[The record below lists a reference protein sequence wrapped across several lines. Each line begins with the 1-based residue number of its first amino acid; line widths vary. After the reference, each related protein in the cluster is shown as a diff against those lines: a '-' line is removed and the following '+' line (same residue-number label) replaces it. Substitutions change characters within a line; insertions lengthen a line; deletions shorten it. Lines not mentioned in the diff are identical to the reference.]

1 MSELFSFYSNNFE
14 TNLSKIKNNFSEIN
28 NNQNNKSDF
37 TLINDTFKLINDGEK
52 IIKQMELEISSIYD
66 LELYKKYTSKLK
78 EYQNKIHNEKKQL
91 RKIEEN
97 LKDKENI
104 TLLGNNNSNNNI
116 IQNEMYSHLGNQK
129 LQDIKRNLYGIEE
142 NGKQSLSSLEEQ
154 TNSMKGINV
163 KIQGMNDDLESSN
176 NLLNQMK
183 DRIQRNKKQIL
194 IFGILLIFIISF
206 IIVYKILFNH

>member
-1 MSELFSFYSNNFE
+1 
-14 TNLSKIKNNFSEIN
+14 
-28 NNQNNKSDF
+28 
-37 TLINDTFKLINDGEK
+37 
-52 IIKQMELEISSIYD
+52 MELEISSIYD
-66 LELYKKYTSKLK
+66 LELFKKYTSKLK
-78 EYQNKIHNEKKQL
+78 EYQNIIHNEKKQL
-91 RKIEEN
+91 RKIEES

-116 IQNEMYSHLGNQK
+116 IQNETYSHLGNQK
-129 LQDIKRNLYGIEE
+129 LEDIKRNLYSIEE

-206 IIVYKILFNH
+206 IFVYKILNH

>member
-14 TNLSKIKNNFSEIN
+14 KNLSKIKNTFSEIN
-28 NNQNNKSDF
+28 NKQNNNFDF
-37 TLINDTFKLINDGEK
+37 TLINDTFKLINESEK

-66 LELYKKYTSKLK
+66 LESYKKYSTQLK
-78 EYQNKIHNEKKQL
+78 EYQNIIHNEKKQL
-91 RKIEEN
+91 RKLEEN

-104 TLLGNNNSNNNI
+104 SLFENNNSNNNI
-116 IQNEMYSHLGNQK
+116 IQNEMYSHFGNEK
-129 LQDIKRNLYGIEE
+129 LQDIKRNLYNIEE

-183 DRIQRNKKQIL
+183 DRIQRNKKQII
-194 IFGILLIFIISF
+194 IFGIFLIFFIIFIIVF
-206 IIVYKILFNH
+206 KVLF

>member
-14 TNLSKIKNNFSEIN
+14 KNLSKIKNNFSEIN
-28 NNQNNKSDF
+28 NKQNNNFDF
-37 TLINDTFKLINDGEK
+37 TLINDTFKLINESEK

-66 LELYKKYTSKLK
+66 LESYKKYSTQLK
-78 EYQNKIHNEKKQL
+78 EYQNIIHNEKKQL
-91 RKIEEN
+91 RKLEEN

-104 TLLGNNNSNNNI
+104 SLFENNNSNNNI
-116 IQNEMYSHLGNQK
+116 IQNEMYSHFGNEK

-163 KIQGMNDDLESSN
+163 KIQGMNDELESSN

-183 DRIQRNKKQIL
+183 DRIQRNKKQII
-194 IFGILLIFIISF
+194 IFGIILLFIIIV
-206 IIVYKILFNH
+206 IIVPKVLF

>member
-14 TNLSKIKNNFSEIN
+14 KNLSKIKNNFSEIN
-28 NNQNNKSDF
+28 NKQNNNFDF
-37 TLINDTFKLINDGEK
+37 TLINDTFKLINESEK

-66 LELYKKYTSKLK
+66 LESYKKYSTQLK
-78 EYQNKIHNEKKQL
+78 EYQNIIHNEKKQL

-104 TLLGNNNSNNNI
+104 SLFENNNSNNNI
-116 IQNEMYSHLGNQK
+116 IQNEMYSHFGNEK

-163 KIQGMNDDLESSN
+163 KIQGMNDELESSN

-183 DRIQRNKKQIL
+183 DRIQRNKKQII
-194 IFGILLIFIISF
+194 IFGIFLIFFIIFIIVF
-206 IIVYKILFNH
+206 KVLF

>member
-28 NNQNNKSDF
+28 NNQNNNKFDF
-37 TLINDTFKLINDGEK
+37 SIINDTFKLINDGEK

-66 LELYKKYTSKLK
+66 LELFKKYTSKLK
-78 EYQNKIHNEKKQL
+78 EYQNIIHNEKKQL
-91 RKIEEN
+91 RKLEEN

-104 TLLGNNNSNNNI
+104 SLFENNNSNNNI
-116 IQNEMYSHLGNQK
+116 IQNEMYSHFGNEK
-129 LQDIKRNLYGIEE
+129 LQDIKRNLYNIEE

-163 KIQGMNDDLESSN
+163 KIQGMNDELESSN

-183 DRIQRNKKQIL
+183 DRIQRNKKQII
-194 IFGILLIFIISF
+194 IFGIILLFIIIV
-206 IIVYKILFNH
+206 IIVPKVLF

>member
-28 NNQNNKSDF
+28 NNQNNNSDF
-37 TLINDTFKLINDGEK
+37 TLINDTFKLINESEK

-66 LELYKKYTSKLK
+66 LETYKTNTMKLK
-78 EYQNKIHNEKKQL
+78 EYQNIIHNEKKQL
-91 RKIEEN
+91 RKIEES

-116 IQNEMYSHLGNQK
+116 IQNEMYSHFGNEK
-129 LQDIKRNLYGIEE
+129 LQDIKRNLYNIEE

-163 KIQGMNDDLESSN
+163 KIQGMNDELESSN

-206 IIVYKILFNH
+206 IFVYKILNH

>member
-14 TNLSKIKNNFSEIN
+14 KNLSKIKNNFSEIN
-28 NNQNNKSDF
+28 NKQNNNFDF
-37 TLINDTFKLINDGEK
+37 TLINDTFKLINESEK

-66 LELYKKYTSKLK
+66 LESYKKYSTQLK
-78 EYQNKIHNEKKQL
+78 EYQNIIHNEKKQL
-91 RKIEEN
+91 RKLEEN

-104 TLLGNNNSNNNI
+104 SLFENNNSNNNI
-116 IQNEMYSHLGNQK
+116 IQNEMYSHFGNEK

-183 DRIQRNKKQIL
+183 DRIQRNKKQII
-194 IFGILLIFIISF
+194 IFGIFLIFFIIFIIVF
-206 IIVYKILFNH
+206 KVLF

>member
-28 NNQNNKSDF
+28 NNQNNNSDF

-66 LELYKKYTSKLK
+66 LELFKKYTSKLK
-78 EYQNKIHNEKKQL
+78 EYQNIIHNEKKQL
-91 RKIEEN
+91 RKIEES

-116 IQNEMYSHLGNQK
+116 IQNETYSHLGNQK
-129 LQDIKRNLYGIEE
+129 LEDIKRNLYSIEE

-206 IIVYKILFNH
+206 IFVYKILNH

>member
-28 NNQNNKSDF
+28 NNQKNNSDF

-66 LELYKKYTSKLK
+66 LELFKKYTSKLK
-78 EYQNKIHNEKKQL
+78 EYQNIIHNEKKQL
-91 RKIEEN
+91 RKIEES

-104 TLLGNNNSNNNI
+104 TLLGNNNSINNI
-116 IQNEMYSHLGNQK
+116 IQNETYSHLGNQK
-129 LQDIKRNLYGIEE
+129 LEDIKRNLYSIEE

-206 IIVYKILFNH
+206 IFVYKILNH

>member
-28 NNQNNKSDF
+28 NNQNNNKFDF
-37 TLINDTFKLINDGEK
+37 SIINDTFKLINDGEK

-66 LELYKKYTSKLK
+66 LETYKTNTMKLK
-78 EYQNKIHNEKKQL
+78 EYQNIIHNEKKQL

-104 TLLGNNNSNNNI
+104 LLFENNNNI
-116 IQNEMYSHLGNQK
+116 IQNAMYSHLGNQK

-163 KIQGMNDDLESSN
+163 KIQGMNDELESSN

-183 DRIQRNKKQIL
+183 DRIQRNKKQII
-194 IFGILLIFIISF
+194 IFGIILLFIIIV
-206 IIVYKILFNH
+206 IIVPKVLS

>member
-14 TNLSKIKNNFSEIN
+14 KNLSKIKNNFSEIN
-28 NNQNNKSDF
+28 NKQNNNCDF
-37 TLINDTFKLINDGEK
+37 TLINDTFKLINESEK

-66 LELYKKYTSKLK
+66 LESYKKYSTQLK
-78 EYQNKIHNEKKQL
+78 EYQNIIHNEKKQL
-91 RKIEEN
+91 RKLEEN

-104 TLLGNNNSNNNI
+104 SLFENNNSNNNI
-116 IQNEMYSHLGNQK
+116 IQNEMYSHFGNEK
-129 LQDIKRNLYGIEE
+129 LQDIKRNLYNIEE

-163 KIQGMNDDLESSN
+163 KIQGMNDELESSN

-183 DRIQRNKKQIL
+183 DRIQRNKKQII
-194 IFGILLIFIISF
+194 IFGIILLFIIF
-206 IIVYKILFNH
+206 AIIVPKVLF

>member
-1 MSELFSFYSNNFE
+1 MSDLFTFYSNNFE

-28 NNQNNKSDF
+28 NNQNNNKFDF
-37 TLINDTFKLINDGEK
+37 SIINDTFKLINDGEK

-66 LELYKKYTSKLK
+66 LETYKTNTMKLK
-78 EYQNKIHNEKKQL
+78 EYQNIIHNEKKQL

-104 TLLGNNNSNNNI
+104 ILFENNNSNNNI
-116 IQNEMYSHLGNQK
+116 IQNAMYSHLGNQK

-183 DRIQRNKKQIL
+183 DRIQRNKKQII
-194 IFGILLIFIISF
+194 IFGIILLFIIIV
-206 IIVYKILFNH
+206 IIVPKVLF

>member
-14 TNLSKIKNNFSEIN
+14 KNLSKIKNNFSEIN
-28 NNQNNKSDF
+28 NKQNNNFDF
-37 TLINDTFKLINDGEK
+37 TLINDTLKLINESEK

-66 LELYKKYTSKLK
+66 LESYKKYSTQLK
-78 EYQNKIHNEKKQL
+78 EYQNIIHNEKKQL
-91 RKIEEN
+91 RKLEEN

-104 TLLGNNNSNNNI
+104 SLFENNNSNNNI
-116 IQNEMYSHLGNQK
+116 IQNEMYSHFGNEK
-129 LQDIKRNLYGIEE
+129 LQDIKRNLYNIEE

-183 DRIQRNKKQIL
+183 DRIQRNKKQII
-194 IFGILLIFIISF
+194 IFGIFLIFFIIFIIVF
-206 IIVYKILFNH
+206 KVLF

>member
-14 TNLSKIKNNFSEIN
+14 KNLSKIKNNFSEIN
-28 NNQNNKSDF
+28 NKQNNNFDF
-37 TLINDTFKLINDGEK
+37 TLINDTFKLINESEK

-66 LELYKKYTSKLK
+66 LESYKKYSTQLK
-78 EYQNKIHNEKKQL
+78 EYQNIIHNEKKQL
-91 RKIEEN
+91 RKIEES

-116 IQNEMYSHLGNQK
+116 IQNETYSHLGNQK
-129 LQDIKRNLYGIEE
+129 LEDIKRNLYSIEE

-206 IIVYKILFNH
+206 IFVYKILNH

>member
-28 NNQNNKSDF
+28 NNQNNNSDF

-66 LELYKKYTSKLK
+66 LELFKKYTSKLK
-78 EYQNKIHNEKKQL
+78 EYQNIIHNEKKQL
-91 RKIEEN
+91 RKIEES

-116 IQNEMYSHLGNQK
+116 IQNETYSHLGNQK
-129 LQDIKRNLYGIEE
+129 LEDIKRNLYSIEE

-183 DRIQRNKKQIL
+183 DRIQRNKKQII
-194 IFGILLIFIISF
+194 IFGIFLIFFIIFIIVF
-206 IIVYKILFNH
+206 KVLF

>member
-1 MSELFSFYSNNFE
+1 MSDLFTFYSNNFE

-28 NNQNNKSDF
+28 NNQNNNKFDF
-37 TLINDTFKLINDGEK
+37 SIINDTFKLINDGEK

-66 LELYKKYTSKLK
+66 LETYKTNTMKLK
-78 EYQNKIHNEKKQL
+78 EYQNIIHNEKKQL

-104 TLLGNNNSNNNI
+104 LLFENNNNI
-116 IQNEMYSHLGNQK
+116 IQNAMYSHLGNQK

-163 KIQGMNDDLESSN
+163 KIQGMNDELESSN

-183 DRIQRNKKQIL
+183 DRIQRNKKQII
-194 IFGILLIFIISF
+194 IFGIILLFIIIV
-206 IIVYKILFNH
+206 IIVPKVLS

>member
-1 MSELFSFYSNNFE
+1 MSDLFTFYSNNFE

-28 NNQNNKSDF
+28 NNQNNNKFDF
-37 TLINDTFKLINDGEK
+37 SIINDTFKLINDGEK

-66 LELYKKYTSKLK
+66 LELFKKYTSKLK
-78 EYQNKIHNEKKQL
+78 EYQNIIHNEKKQL

-104 TLLGNNNSNNNI
+104 LLFENNNNI
-116 IQNEMYSHLGNQK
+116 IQNEMYSHFGNEK

-183 DRIQRNKKQIL
+183 DRIQRNKKQII
-194 IFGILLIFIISF
+194 IFGIFLIFFIIFIIVF
-206 IIVYKILFNH
+206 KVLF

>member
-14 TNLSKIKNNFSEIN
+14 KNLSKIKNNFSEIN
-28 NNQNNKSDF
+28 NKQNNNCDF
-37 TLINDTFKLINDGEK
+37 TLINDTFKLINESEK

-66 LELYKKYTSKLK
+66 LESYKKYSTQLK
-78 EYQNKIHNEKKQL
+78 EYQNIIHNEKKQL
-91 RKIEEN
+91 RKLEEN

-104 TLLGNNNSNNNI
+104 SLFENNNSNNNI
-116 IQNEMYSHLGNQK
+116 IQNEMYSHFGNEK
-129 LQDIKRNLYGIEE
+129 LQDIKRNLYNIEE

-183 DRIQRNKKQIL
+183 DRIQRNKKQII
-194 IFGILLIFIISF
+194 IFGIFLIFFIIFIIVF
-206 IIVYKILFNH
+206 KVLF

>member
-14 TNLSKIKNNFSEIN
+14 KNLSKIKNNFSEIN
-28 NNQNNKSDF
+28 NKQNNNFDF

-66 LELYKKYTSKLK
+66 LELFKKYTSKLK
-78 EYQNKIHNEKKQL
+78 EYQNIIHNEKKQL
-91 RKIEEN
+91 RKIEES

-116 IQNEMYSHLGNQK
+116 IQNETYSHLGNQK
-129 LQDIKRNLYGIEE
+129 LEDIKRNLYSIEE

-183 DRIQRNKKQIL
+183 DRIQRNKKQII
-194 IFGILLIFIISF
+194 IFGIFLIFFIIFIIVF
-206 IIVYKILFNH
+206 KVLF

>member
-28 NNQNNKSDF
+28 NNQNNNSDF

-206 IIVYKILFNH
+206 IFVYKILNH

>member
-28 NNQNNKSDF
+28 NNQKNNSDF

-66 LELYKKYTSKLK
+66 LELFKKYTSKLK
-78 EYQNKIHNEKKQL
+78 EYQNIIHNEKKQL
-91 RKIEEN
+91 RKIEES

-116 IQNEMYSHLGNQK
+116 IQNETYSHLGNQK
-129 LQDIKRNLYGIEE
+129 LEDIKRNLYSIEE

-206 IIVYKILFNH
+206 IFVYKILNH

>member
-28 NNQNNKSDF
+28 NNQNNNSDF

-66 LELYKKYTSKLK
+66 LELFKKYTSKLK
-78 EYQNKIHNEKKQL
+78 EYQNIIHNEKKQL
-91 RKIEEN
+91 RKIEES

-104 TLLGNNNSNNNI
+104 TLLGNNNSINNI
-116 IQNEMYSHLGNQK
+116 IQNETYSHLGNQK
-129 LQDIKRNLYGIEE
+129 LEDIKRNLYSIEE

-206 IIVYKILFNH
+206 IFVYKILNH

>member
-28 NNQNNKSDF
+28 NNQNNNSDF

-66 LELYKKYTSKLK
+66 LELFKKYTSKLK
-78 EYQNKIHNEKKQL
+78 EYQNIIHNEKKQL
-91 RKIEEN
+91 RKIEES

-104 TLLGNNNSNNNI
+104 TLLGNNNSINNI
-116 IQNEMYSHLGNQK
+116 IQNETYSHLGNQK
-129 LQDIKRNLYGIEE
+129 LEDIKRNLYSIEE

-183 DRIQRNKKQIL
+183 DRIQRNKKQII
-194 IFGILLIFIISF
+194 IFGIFLIFFIIFIIVF
-206 IIVYKILFNH
+206 KVLF

>member
-28 NNQNNKSDF
+28 NNQNNNSDF

-66 LELYKKYTSKLK
+66 LELFKKYTSKLK
-78 EYQNKIHNEKKQL
+78 EYQNIIHNEKKQL
-91 RKIEEN
+91 RKIEES

-116 IQNEMYSHLGNQK
+116 IQNEIYSHLGNQK
-129 LQDIKRNLYGIEE
+129 LEDIKRNLYSIEE

-206 IIVYKILFNH
+206 IFVYKILNH

>member
-14 TNLSKIKNNFSEIN
+14 INLSKIKNNFSEIN
-28 NNQNNKSDF
+28 NNQNNNSDF

-66 LELYKKYTSKLK
+66 LELFKKYTSKLK
-78 EYQNKIHNEKKQL
+78 EYQNIIHNEKKQL
-91 RKIEEN
+91 RKIEES

-104 TLLGNNNSNNNI
+104 TLLGNNNSINNI
-116 IQNEMYSHLGNQK
+116 IQNETYSHLGNQK
-129 LQDIKRNLYGIEE
+129 LEDIKRNLYSIEE

-206 IIVYKILFNH
+206 IFVYKILNH

>member
-14 TNLSKIKNNFSEIN
+14 KNLSKIKNNFSEIN
-28 NNQNNKSDF
+28 NKQNNNFDF
-37 TLINDTFKLINDGEK
+37 TLINDTFKLINESEK

-66 LELYKKYTSKLK
+66 LESYKKYSTQLK
-78 EYQNKIHNEKKQL
+78 EYQNIIHNEKKQL
-91 RKIEEN
+91 RKLEEN

-104 TLLGNNNSNNNI
+104 SLFENNNSNNNI
-116 IQNEMYSHLGNQK
+116 IQNETYSHLGNQK
-129 LQDIKRNLYGIEE
+129 LEDIKRNLYGIEE

-183 DRIQRNKKQIL
+183 DRIQRNKKQII
-194 IFGILLIFIISF
+194 IFGIILLFIIIV
-206 IIVYKILFNH
+206 IIVPKVLF

>member
-1 MSELFSFYSNNFE
+1 MSDLFTFYSNNFE

-28 NNQNNKSDF
+28 NNQNNNKFDF
-37 TLINDTFKLINDGEK
+37 SIINDTFKLINDGEK

-66 LELYKKYTSKLK
+66 LETYKTNTMKLK
-78 EYQNKIHNEKKQL
+78 EYQNIIHNEKKQL

-104 TLLGNNNSNNNI
+104 ILFENNNSNNNI
-116 IQNEMYSHLGNQK
+116 IQNAMYSHLGNQK

-163 KIQGMNDDLESSN
+163 KIQGMNDELESSN

-183 DRIQRNKKQIL
+183 DRIQRNKKQII
-194 IFGILLIFIISF
+194 IFGIILLFIIF
-206 IIVYKILFNH
+206 AIIVPKVLF